1 MEFLTTN
8 QYHYCPT
15 LEKSMRRRYT
25 LNSWVFSIDLTKST
39 ADNSVFV
46 KPTPLSTPWLI
57 NIVECTRECLDK
69 GEFAC
74 GVFVDLQKAFDTA
87 DHETTC

>member
-1 MEFLTTN
+1 MYAWLMGFLNRYN
-8 QYHYCPT
+8 QI
-15 LEKSMRRRYT
+15 YT
-25 LNSWVFSIDLTKST
+25 RQFGFRKAHST
-39 ADNSVFV
+39 IN
-46 KPTPLSTPWLI
+46 TLI
-57 NIVECTRECLDK
+57 NIVERIGECLDK